1 MKVLL
6 INGSP
11 NEAGCTFTALS
22 EAARIL
28 EEEGIETEMF
38 QLGKKPIR
46 GCCRLIYKAFSSRIK
61 HPVEQRDQSA
71 VGRCKIYRR
80 PYDVAVRAFR
90 LLDRPI
96 YRVIIK
102 NAAPF
107 VDTSSAADAPPDRFF
122 PKLEHFRLYSFL
134 EGGRRGR
141 LHHRVAGIFC
151 IGQRRFNRAARPDVL
166 CGWKMLCI

>member
-46 GCCRLIYKAFSSRIK
+46 GAIVWAEE
-61 HPVEQRDQSA
+61 VEQDLEGMQIMRTLGRNMA
-71 VGRCKIYRR
+71 WMLKCIEVGKKAGI
-80 PYDVAVRAFR
+80 
-90 LLDRPI
+90 
-96 YRVIIK
+96 
-102 NAAPF
+102 
-107 VDTSSAADAPPDRFF
+107 DAPEAETPVKTNFIR
-122 PKLEHFRLYSFL
+122 
-134 EGGRRGR
+134 
-141 LHHRVAGIFC
+141 
-151 IGQRRFNRAARPDVL
+151 
-166 CGWKMLCI
+166 